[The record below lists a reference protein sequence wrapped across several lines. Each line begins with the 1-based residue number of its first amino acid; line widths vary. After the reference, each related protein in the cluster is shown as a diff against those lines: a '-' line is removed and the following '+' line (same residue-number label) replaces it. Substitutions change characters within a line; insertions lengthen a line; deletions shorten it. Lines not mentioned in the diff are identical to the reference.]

1 VTQRILAVDDE
12 PHMLKLLERIVEEKT
27 PYSITTTSNSLE
39 VPSLLESGHFD
50 VIVTDMKM
58 PGLDGLDIL
67 KLIQERGHG
76 EQVIVMT
83 AFGTLDTALEALS
96 AGVFDYII
104 KPFKKET
111 FLFTLHRA
119 IRWTREK
126 RETKHLAEL
135 LELEPYDLAR
145 DAFEREYI
153 RKLKERT
160 AGDVVVLAERSGLD
174 AVRVEMLLRD

>member
-1 VTQRILAVDDE
+1 MTQRILAVDDE
-12 PHMLKLLERIVEEKT
+12 PHMLQLLERIVEEKT

-39 VPSLLESGHFD
+39 VPSLLESGQFD

-58 PGLDGLDIL
+58 PGLDGMDVL
-67 KLIQERGHG
+67 KLIQERGQA

-83 AFGTLDTALEALS
+83 AFGTLDTALEALA

-104 KPFKKET
+104 KPFKKEA

-119 IRWTREK
+119 MRWTLEQREA
-126 RETKHLAEL
+126 RRLNSF
-135 LELEPYDLAR
+135 LELEPFVRAR

-153 RKLKERT
+153 RRLRDRT
-160 AGDVVVLAERSGLD
+160 AGDVVMVAERSGLD
-174 AVRVEMLLRD
+174 AERVERLLQD

>member
-1 VTQRILAVDDE
+1 MTQRILAVDDE

-39 VPSLLESGHFD
+39 VPSLLESAQFD

-58 PGLDGLDIL
+58 PGLDGMDVLRL
-67 KLIQERGHG
+67 VQERGQS

-83 AFGTLDTALEALS
+83 AFGTLDTALDALS

-104 KPFKKET
+104 KPFKKES

-119 IRWTREK
+119 MRWTREQ
-126 RETKHLAEL
+126 RGVRSLAAL
-135 LELEPYDLAR
+135 LELEPFGRAR

-153 RKLKERT
+153 RRLKERT
-160 AGDVVVLAERSGLD
+160 AGDVVMLAERSGLD
-174 AVRVEMLLRD
+174 AERVEQLLRD